1 LEQLYSF
8 AITAVSLQ
16 FYAGISECKALF
28 GAAAFG
34 HPFQTVFGQHVCID
48 IRQKKR
54 APGTAH
60 HPRQPGLS
68 TYICHNEKYIEVL
81 TYVPV
86 AHSKFYRPF
95 RVGAEA
101 CRDVAS
107 LPLKAHRL
115 LGENNMIIHTSSRVQ
130 LGEALKRAEEEE
142 RAVVY
147 SCS

>member
-1 LEQLYSF
+1 MDK
-8 AITAVSLQ
+8 LQ
-16 FYAGISECKALF
+16 FLVLVISISRK
-28 GAAAFG
+28 G
-34 HPFQTVFGQHVCID
+34 HPAIVHTGTVD
-48 IRQKKR
+48 
-54 APGTAH
+54 
-60 HPRQPGLS
+60 HPHQPGLS
-68 TYICHNEKYIEVL
+68 TYICHDEKYIEVL

-130 LGEALKRAEEEE
+130 LGEALKRAGEGE
-142 RAVVY
+142 RAAVY